1 MDKLLELVRKYCQQ
15 RNLIEDA
22 YIQGMTGGKQL
33 DEKTVATLTRYH
45 KEWMRSSE
53 IQCSTRLREAGI
65 WRGYSSDKLS
75 VQTGGYQAGMGRIT
89 ARSCLN
95 IRLTAVYNVLL

>member
-15 RNLIEDA
+15 RNLIEYA

-45 KEWMRSSE
+45 KEWMR
-53 IQCSTRLREAGI
+53 
-65 WRGYSSDKLS
+65 
-75 VQTGGYQAGMGRIT
+75 
-89 ARSCLN
+89 
-95 IRLTAVYNVLL
+95 